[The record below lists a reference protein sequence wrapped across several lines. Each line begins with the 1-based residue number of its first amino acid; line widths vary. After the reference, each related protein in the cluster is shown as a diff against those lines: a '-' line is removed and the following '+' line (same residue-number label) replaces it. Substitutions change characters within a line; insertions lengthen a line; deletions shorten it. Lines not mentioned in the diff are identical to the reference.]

1 MPKSSSWPGP
11 SLQTHLPTIAF
22 TILTYDW
29 HVFNLVNPPL
39 FLAGYPND
47 GNGIVDPKTYQY
59 KSGLSSEAAKRWY
72 KLLNQLNAKG
82 LVDQESFIDNY
93 DQYQAKLTNGQV
105 LGIHDQYWQ
114 FQDSQKPLYA
124 ADQIEKTMMPM
135 PIVFDKNI
143 KPWWRDSVLPNLQR
157 GYGISV
163 KVSQEKAIRIIKFLD
178 AQLSEEWQRLLQ
190 WGVEGQDYTVNA
202 KGLPVR
208 TELQRQQQ
216 RDPAWRLQNMAELW
230 WSDAPKLEGHFSNGA
245 AVAMVD
251 NSTEFLPNQ
260 KPLDIEIYKAYGV
273 GNWSEM
279 VDKNPPANPVWYPA
293 WQITPADGTPAQ
305 LASKKAEEAYKKY
318 LPKIILGST
327 ADFEKNWKEYMDALT
342 KTNLKVYEEFM
353 TAGIK
358 ERVAKYGKK

>member
-1 MPKSSSWPGP
+1 
-11 SLQTHLPTIAF
+11 
-22 TILTYDW
+22 
-29 HVFNLVNPPL
+29 VFNLVNPPL

-59 KSGLSSEAAKRWY
+59 KSGLSSDAAKRWY
-72 KLLNQLNAKG
+72 KKLCELNAKG
-82 LVDQESFIDNY
+82 LIDQESFIDNY

-114 FQDSQKPLYA
+114 FQDSQRPLYA
-124 ADQIEKTMMPM
+124 ANEIEKTMMPL

-163 KVSQEKAIRIIKFLD
+163 KTSQEKAIRIIKFLD

-190 WGVEGQDYTVNA
+190 WGIEGQDYSVNA
-202 KGLPVR
+202 QGLPVR

-216 RDPAWRLQNMAELW
+216 RDPAWRTQNMAELW
-230 WSDAPKLEGHFSNGA
+230 WSDAPKLEGHFKNGA
-245 AVAMVD
+245 AVALGD
-251 NSTEFLPNQ
+251 NPTEFLPNQ

-279 VDKNPPANPVWYPA
+279 VDKNPPPNPVWYPA
-293 WQITPADGTPAQ
+293 WQISPPDGSPAQ

-318 LPKIILGST
+318 LSRIILGAP
-327 ADFEKNWKEYMDALT
+327 ADFEKNWQEYMTALE
-342 KTNLKVYEEFM
+342 KTNIKVYEEFM